1 MFRYSILSIKI
12 NLGLE
17 FNDDLFK
24 LLIKFLIWS
33 MSIFFFY
40 ELISIKLKF
49 RWDPFCINLKDLFS

>member
-33 MSIFFFY
+33 MSIFFFS
-40 ELISIKLKF
+40 ELISIKLKIG
-49 RWDPFCINLKDLFS
+49 WDPFCINLKDLFS